1 MIRFFFVLTFIFS
14 LDLLAATLPEFSEEH
29 FYPMVERAR
38 GLKSRTIWKTGIF
51 LAALSYNQQ
60 YEEAKATEGQIKSGE
75 MLGNGAF
82 SLGIIGLQAMF
93 DEDSYNAISH
103 LRGLAYTAGFVYG
116 TKAVLQ
122 GRWPG
127 ANVNYQPFP
136 STHTA
141 VSFSTATSLTY
152 AYGWPAAVIAYPVA
166 AFVAYT
172 KLGSESARLSD
183 VVVGATI
190 GVWLGRASYYENAD
204 AAKDLRLQKNPK
216 FKSSIDIIPI
226 ISSQNIGTIVY
237 YSF

>member
-1 MIRFFFVLTFIFS
+1 MIRFFFVLTFILS
-14 LDLLAATLPEFSEEH
+14 TQSLAATLPEFSEEH

-38 GLKSRTIWKTGIF
+38 GIKSRTIGKAGLL

-60 YEEAKATEGQIKSGE
+60 FDEAKATEEQIKSGE
-75 MLGNGAF
+75 MLGNGAL

-127 ANVNYQPFP
+127 ANVEYQPFP

-141 VSFSTATSLTY
+141 VAFSTATSLTY
-152 AYGWPAAVIAYPVA
+152 AYGWPAAVLAYPAA

-172 KLGSESARLSD
+172 KLGHESTRLSD

-190 GVWLGRASYYENAD
+190 GFWIGRASYYENAD

-216 FKSSIDIIPI
+216 FKSSLDLIPI
-226 ISSQNIGTIVY
+226 ISPHQIGTIVY
-237 YSF
+237 YTF